1 MFRQGPPVRLYLDVD
16 TMAATSAAL
25 HYTRSIDDHIA
36 LVLAAAHN
44 RLLMV
49 DKPPPCRHR
58 NITGNIRPGNTE
70 CPEDM
75 TTSRIYARTPN
86 CPSRM
91 IFVPASQ
98 FHIYCA

>member
-1 MFRQGPPVRLYLDVD
+1 MLYLDVD

-36 LVLAAAHN
+36 LVLATAMAHN

-58 NITGNIRPGNTE
+58 NSIGNIRPGNTE

-75 TTSRIYARTPN
+75 HDITTLRIYARKPN
-86 CPSRM
+86 CPSPI
-91 IFVPASQ
+91 IFA
-98 FHIYCA
+98 

>member
-58 NITGNIRPGNTE
+58 NITGNIRPGRNTE
-70 CPEDM
+70 CQEGM
-75 TTSRIYARTPN
+75 TT
-86 CPSRM
+86 
-91 IFVPASQ
+91 
-98 FHIYCA
+98 

>member
-1 MFRQGPPVRLYLDVD
+1 MLYLDVD

-36 LVLAAAHN
+36 LVLATATAHN

-58 NITGNIRPGNTE
+58 NSTGYISPGNTE
-70 CPEDM
+70 CPEDL
-75 TTSRIYARTPN
+75 T
-86 CPSRM
+86 
-91 IFVPASQ
+91 
-98 FHIYCA
+98 